1 MGGEGGSVEERG
13 EILVC
18 EQVQNFCMYNI
29 ITLVHTLSGH
39 PEQGMH
45 PCVIQVHVQ
54 LGNTVMV

>member
-13 EILVC
+13 EILSC
-18 EQVQNFCMYNI
+18 EQVQIFCMYI
-29 ITLVHTLSGH
+29 ILVHTLSGQ

-54 LGNTVMV
+54 LGKIDRHG